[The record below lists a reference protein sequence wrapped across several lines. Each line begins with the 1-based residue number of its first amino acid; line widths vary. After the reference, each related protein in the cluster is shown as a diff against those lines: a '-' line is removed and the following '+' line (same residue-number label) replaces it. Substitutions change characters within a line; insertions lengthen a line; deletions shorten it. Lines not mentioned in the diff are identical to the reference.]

1 MRELIELKLE
11 YTGLD
16 PAYFSNLPD
25 DELFELFIQ
34 RFSLREP
41 VIVADEEMRRENAR
55 MKEELKRL
63 YGVERPFI
71 CGDIGEL
78 DEHGMRDFYLVA
90 PSYGADGAAIY
101 KKHRPYSIPEQ

>member
-1 MRELIELKLE
+1 MRSLIELKLE
-11 YTGLD
+11 ASGLD
-16 PAYFSNLPD
+16 PNYFMSLED
-25 DELFELFIQ
+25 DDLFILFMN
-34 RFSLREP
+34 RFSLQEP
-41 VIVADEEMRRENAR
+41 VVVADEEMRKENLR

-101 KKHRPYSIPEQ
+101 KKHRPYSAPEY